1 EHDRH
6 PPDVGDHLLDDVQ
19 PFADY
24 GKVDIRDAGDVP
36 AWTSKA
42 RDEALSGRIVDS
54 REDDRDGARGLFQRR
69 NDRRGAGGDDVW
81 WRVHQFKDVCLYA
94 GNVAAGKS
102 VLDLNVPVLR
112 PSERLKSLSKRRYA
126 SFYLGIDFGEPMQ
139 ERDAPH
145 PLRLLRARRE
155 RPHGR
160 RAAEKRNKLASP
172 DCGHGHPP
180 PNMTTMN
187 SHTTRC
193 RSATAKSLDR
203 T

>member
-1 EHDRH
+1 
-6 PPDVGDHLLDDVQ
+6 
-19 PFADY
+19 
-24 GKVDIRDAGDVP
+24 
-36 AWTSKA
+36 
-42 RDEALSGRIVDS
+42 
-54 REDDRDGARGLFQRR
+54 
-69 NDRRGAGGDDVW
+69 
-81 WRVHQFKDVCLYA
+81 
-94 GNVAAGKS
+94 
-102 VLDLNVPVLR
+102 LR
-112 PSERLKSLSKRRYA
+112 P
-126 SFYLGIDFGEPMQ
+126 
-139 ERDAPH
+139 
-145 PLRLLRARRE
+145 RRE